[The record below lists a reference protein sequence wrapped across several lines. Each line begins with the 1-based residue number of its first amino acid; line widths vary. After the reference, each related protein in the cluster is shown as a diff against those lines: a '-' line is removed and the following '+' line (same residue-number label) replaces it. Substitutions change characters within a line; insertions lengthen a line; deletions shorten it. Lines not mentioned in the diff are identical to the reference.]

1 MESKKKISVF
11 GLGYVGT
18 VSAVCFGS
26 LGHDVIGVDSNDFK
40 VKQVNLGLSPIVEKG
55 LGEMLAQQ
63 VAEGKLT
70 ASLDVKAAI
79 RDSDISFIAV
89 GTPSNGDGSLDL
101 SYVQAVLK
109 DIAIELKSKATRH
122 VIVIRSTV
130 LPNSAADT
138 LIPIIEQYSG
148 MEVDTGFGYVFNP
161 EFLRESSAIADFFD
175 PPKSV
180 VGSGN
185 PSDTKLI
192 ASLYDFSSAP
202 LFECAIVIAEMVK
215 YADNAFHATKVVFGN
230 EIGSISKSL
239 GIDSHEVM
247 DIFCADKK
255 LNISSYYLKPGFAFG
270 GSCLPKDLR
279 ALTSLAANEN
289 VKVPLLASLIDSN
302 NTHIDRA
309 FSLIESCQKESIG
322 FLGFAFKSGTDDM
335 RESPIIDLIEK
346 CIVAGMNVTIFDQN
360 VRAEKVTGVNKQM
373 LLSGSVNFSE
383 LIATSPSDLIAK
395 SDVIVVGNNDQSFPS
410 LLLGASREKTV
421 IDLVRLPMET
431 KLDSKYI
438 GLCW

>member
-1 MESKKKISVF
+1 MASKKKISIF

-26 LGHDVIGVDSNDFK
+26 LGHDVIGVDSDNSK

-70 ASLDVKAAI
+70 ASSDVKAAI
-79 RDSDISFIAV
+79 KDSDISFIAV

-161 EFLRESSAIADFFD
+161 EFLRESTAITDFFD

-185 PSDTKLI
+185 TSDTKLI
-192 ASLYDFSSAP
+192 SSLYDFSDAP
-202 LFECAIVIAEMVK
+202 LFECSIVIAEMVK

-289 VKVPLLASLIDSN
+289 VKVPLLASLIASN

-322 FLGFAFKSGTDDM
+322 FLGFAFKSGTDDI
-335 RESPIIDLIEK
+335 RESPIIDLINK
-346 CIVAGMNVTIFDQN
+346 CIVAGMNVTIFDQS
-360 VRAEKVTGVNKQM
+360 VRVEKMTGVNKQM

-383 LIATSPSDLIAK
+383 LIVTSPSDLIAK

-431 KLDSKYI
+431 KLESKYI

>member
-1 MESKKKISVF
+1 MVSKKKISIF

-26 LGHDVIGVDSNDFK
+26 LGHDVIGIDSDNSK

-63 VAEGKLT
+63 IAEGKLT

-89 GTPSNGDGSLDL
+89 GTPSNVDGSLDL

-161 EFLRESSAIADFFD
+161 EFLRESTAIADFFD

-192 ASLYDFSSAP
+192 SSLYDFSDAP
-202 LFECAIVIAEMVK
+202 LFECSIVIAEMVK

-279 ALTSLAANEN
+279 ALTSLAANKN

-322 FLGFAFKSGTDDM
+322 FLGFAFKSGTDDI
-335 RESPIIDLIEK
+335 RESPIIELIEK
-346 CIVAGMNVTIFDQN
+346 CIVAGMNVTIFDQS
-360 VRAEKVTGVNKQM
+360 VRVEKVTGVNKQM

-383 LIATSPSDLIAK
+383 LIVTSPSDLIAK
-395 SDVIVVGNNDQSFPS
+395 SDVIVVGNNDQLFPS

-421 IDLVRLPMET
+421 IDLVRLPIET
-431 KLDSKYI
+431 KLESKYI